1 MTIRGIGAF
10 TAGLASGAA
19 LAYLADPDRGRSR
32 RARLGDQSKAKARD
46 MKRSMKS
53 GLEYQKGVAKGVV
66 HDLTDQIRPEEE
78 YDDDTLLQ
86 KLRSEALGYWDHP
99 DTIEVDISDGTVR
112 LTGDVGDQDARDRLV
127 KLIRRVDGVGLIDDR
142 LQITSPN

>member
-1 MTIRGIGAF
+1 MTIRGIALLV
-10 TAGLASGAA
+10 TGLASGAA
-19 LAYLADPDRGRSR
+19 IAYLVDPDRGRSR

-46 MKRSMKS
+46 VSSSVRS
-53 GLEYQKGVAKGVV
+53 GIEYQKGVARGVV
-66 HDLTDQIRPEEE
+66 HDLTEPLRPEPI

-99 DTIEVDISDGTVR
+99 DTIEIDISDGVVR
-112 LTGDVGDQDARDRLV
+112 LSGDVSDEAARDRLM

-142 LQITSPN
+142 LAIAPRG

>member
-1 MTIRGIGAF
+1 MMVRRLGVF

-19 LAYLADPDRGRSR
+19 IAYLVDFDRGRSR
-32 RARLGDQSKAKARD
+32 RARLVDQSKARARD

-53 GLEYQKGVAKGVV
+53 GMEYQKGVAKGVV
-66 HDLTDQIRPEEE
+66 HDLTEPLRTEQR
-78 YDDDTLLQ
+78 YDDETLLQ

-112 LTGDVGDQDARDRLV
+112 LTGDVGDQNARDQLV